1 MFSQESIIGVVGSG
15 AMGSGIAQ
23 VSATNNYKTI
33 VFDTSILGY
42 PIEATDTIIV
52 NGRWA

>member
-1 MFSQESIIGVVGSG
+1 MLTKYIDKAIYQWTPSNATSQ
-15 AMGSGIAQ
+15 
-23 VSATNNYKTI
+23 TI

-42 PIEATDTIIV
+42 TLEATDTIIV

>member
-33 VFDTSILGY
+33 VFDTNADSLIKAKKSIR
-42 PIEATDTIIV
+42 EFSKT
-52 NGRWA
+52 R